1 MNETKNKE
9 DVEKNEQVQSSKATQ
24 ELKKWNPPNYAGG
37 CLIFAFLTIFAA
49 ARLGSAVITHAPAA
63 FTSAFN
69 QVERE
74 VVSIKNGFHVS
85 NGNKNVD
92 PTRNAQEGL
101 ESGVSAAAQADEIDI
116 PDLSNKTYAV
126 AKSELANVGFSNIKV
141 EETHGKDKDW
151 VMDDDLVVGQDPA
164 AGTHEKKDSEITI
177 KVSSR
182 AAEFEAV
189 LAGGVGQDVTS
200 IWTKFGEFGYAP
212 TFIQDNSNQD
222 ITKIVSEDAS
232 QPGRDGA
239 VSWVLTGLKSIDIHA
254 KTVQLGVQSRDVL
267 DIQQRNKEMQ
277 DHLESVLPLSSAWTY
292 MDQAFQQS
300 YPYGF
305 QLHSIMGVISQTVV
319 DENTWRLSAYCDV
332 TNAFGVVMKNR
343 VATADVLV
351 VDGGVRV
358 TNMSVN

>member
-1 MNETKNKE
+1 MNEIKNNE
-9 DVEKNEQVQSSKATQ
+9 DIEQSEQAQYPESTP
-24 ELKKWNPPNYAGG
+24 ELKKWNPPNDAGG
-37 CLIFAFLTIFAA
+37 CLIFAFLTVFIAV
-49 ARLGSAVITHAPAA
+49 RLGSAIITHGPAVFMGA
-63 FTSAFN
+63 LN
-69 QVERE
+69 QVKS
-74 VVSIKNGFHVS
+74 VVAGIKIEPSDLNV
-85 NGNKNVD
+85 NKNID
-92 PTRNAQEGL
+92 QTHNNQEGL
-101 ESGVSAAAQADEIDI
+101 ESRVTSGVLEDVTAV

-151 VMDDDLVVGQDPA
+151 VMDDDPVVGQDPA
-164 AGTHEKKDSEITI
+164 AGSNQKKDSEITI

-182 AAEFEAV
+182 AGEFEAV
-189 LAGGVGQDVTS
+189 LAGGIGQDVAS
-200 IWTKFGEFGYAP
+200 MWPKFGEFGYAP

-267 DIQQRNKEMQ
+267 DTQRRNKEMQ

-332 TNAFGVVMKNR
+332 TNAFGVVMRNR

-351 VDGGVRV
+351 IDGGVRV